1 MRKAVLVF
9 LFLFLCKISSAQRVG
24 ALPVILRLEN
34 YSTNTNDGLLTFEID
49 VRMADCIH
57 YIEIIDVDKIKK
69 DKNTRDKLHDWW
81 WFKVRKI
88 YDFSVSKT
96 FTKKIHEDDYF
107 LKDLKEGAEHIFM
120 KCNLLQ
126 LKSVFGRKTFRK
138 RLEIN
143 VYSLSGKKIYSKTF
157 ILDKNKLIEDG
168 EIVLTQ
174 SLSGINK

>member
-1 MRKAVLVF
+1 
-9 LFLFLCKISSAQRVG
+9 
-24 ALPVILRLEN
+24 
-34 YSTNTNDGLLTFEID
+34 
-49 VRMADCIH
+49 
-57 YIEIIDVDKIKK
+57 
-69 DKNTRDKLHDWW
+69 
-81 WFKVRKI
+81 
-88 YDFSVSKT
+88 
-96 FTKKIHEDDYF
+96 
-107 LKDLKEGAEHIFM
+107 M